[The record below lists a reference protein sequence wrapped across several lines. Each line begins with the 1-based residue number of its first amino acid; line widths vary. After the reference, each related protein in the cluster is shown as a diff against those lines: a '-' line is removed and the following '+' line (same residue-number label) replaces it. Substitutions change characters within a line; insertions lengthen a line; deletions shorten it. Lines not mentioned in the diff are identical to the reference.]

1 VLISTEFERNKKCKR
16 MSSIVSFSPHGSI
29 HAVLN
34 SRVPLTLLALDSFY
48 KQFLAST
55 EPEQYKSTSVFITS
69 NTPYVKD
76 LKQLTVHARTGTR
89 RDCRLRKN

>member
-1 VLISTEFERNKKCKR
+1 MQENELNRLLFYPWEHTCSTEFE
-16 MSSIVSFSPHGSI
+16 SPS
-29 HAVLN
+29 
-34 SRVPLTLLALDSFY
+34 TLLALDSFY